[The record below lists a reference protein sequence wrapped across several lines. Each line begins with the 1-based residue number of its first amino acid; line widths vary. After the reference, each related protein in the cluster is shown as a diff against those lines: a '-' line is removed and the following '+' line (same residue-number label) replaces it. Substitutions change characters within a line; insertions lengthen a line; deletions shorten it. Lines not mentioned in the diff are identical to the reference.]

1 MADPG
6 RSEPSVHETTTE
18 ARAGS
23 TPGVARNVLVIGTL
37 LVVILFAVIVLV
49 GRSWAPSFC
58 HNRRSCSRQPRAATV
73 ARRQRVGF
81 GLSEDREEDQR
92 AAVPGDGAARS

>member
-1 MADPG
+1 MADPQ
-6 RSEPSVHETTTE
+6 SSKPSVRTTTTE

-49 GRSWAPSFC
+49 GRS
-58 HNRRSCSRQPRAATV
+58 
-73 ARRQRVGF
+73 
-81 GLSEDREEDQR
+81 
-92 AAVPGDGAARS
+92 